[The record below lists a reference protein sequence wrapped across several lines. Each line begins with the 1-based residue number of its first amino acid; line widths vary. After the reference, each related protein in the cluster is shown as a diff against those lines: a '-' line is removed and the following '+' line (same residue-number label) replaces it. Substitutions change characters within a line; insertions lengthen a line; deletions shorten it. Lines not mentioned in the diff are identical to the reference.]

1 MRNRRPAKY
10 RILLIFLTI
19 LTGLLLTAGLS
30 LYLILHGYIGK
41 INRIGSDV
49 PVTAAGMITDENGL
63 IASGNEVFGEIDSGI
78 KSGTDESNEFESKN
92 HQEDQD
98 SMEEYEV
105 GDESS
110 HEAIQLLENKIYQ
123 NMKENSTPVI
133 GDKDVFNILLI
144 GCDSREEDSEGR
156 SDAMILVS
164 INEKTK
170 TLTATSILRD
180 IYLYIPG
187 KGNNRINSAY
197 AFGGAELL
205 MDTIEQNFR
214 IKIDRYAIL
223 NFYAFID
230 VINEVD
236 GITLDISKEELPII
250 NFYITEL
257 NELTG
262 VKSDTDLLYDTG
274 SLKLNGKQALGYV
287 RNRYIGMDFERT
299 ARQRRVLELTYEKIK
314 NCNIIKL
321 SRLLDL
327 VLPQITTNLTEGELF
342 SMILKLPAYKNYN
355 LEQWRIPVEDS
366 YSFLKI
372 RGMSVIGIDF
382 ERNSKELESRI
393 YGDSD

>member
-1 MRNRRPAKY
+1 MQNRRPIKY
-10 RILLIFLTI
+10 RILLIILTI
-19 LTGLLLTAGLS
+19 LAGLLLTAGLS

-41 INRIGSDV
+41 MNLIESDAS
-49 PVTAAGMITDENGL
+49 VTAAGTMTDENGS
-63 IASGNEVFGEIDSGI
+63 ISSGNEVFGEINSGI

-92 HQEDQD
+92 HQAEQE
-98 SMEEYEV
+98 SMEAYEV

-110 HEAIQLLENKIYQ
+110 YEAIELLENKIYQ
-123 NMKENSTPVI
+123 NMKENSTPIV

-164 INEKTK
+164 INEKNK

-187 KGNNRINSAY
+187 KGNDRVNSAY

-205 MDTIEQNFR
+205 TDTIEQNFR
-214 IKIDRYAIL
+214 IKIDRYAII

-230 VINEVD
+230 VINEID

-257 NELTG
+257 NYLTG
-262 VKSDTDLLYDTG
+262 VKSDTDLLFDTG
-274 SLKLNGKQALGYV
+274 SLNLNGKQALGYV

-321 SRLLDL
+321 SRLLNL

-355 LEQWRIPVEDS
+355 LEQWRMPVEDS

-382 ERNSKELESRI
+382 DKNSKELESRI

>member
-1 MRNRRPAKY
+1 MQNRRPTKY

-19 LTGLLLTAGLS
+19 LAGLLLTTGLS

-41 INRIGSDV
+41 MNLIESDAS
-49 PVTAAGMITDENGL
+49 VTAAGTMTDENGL
-63 IASGNEVFGEIDSGI
+63 ISSGNVVFGEIDSGI
-78 KSGTDESNEFESKN
+78 KSNTDELNELESKN
-92 HQEDQD
+92 HQEEQD
-98 SMEEYEV
+98 SMGEYKVE
-105 GDESS
+105 DESS
-110 HEAIQLLENKIYQ
+110 NEAIQILENKIYR
-123 NMKENSTPVI
+123 NMKKNSTPII

-144 GCDSREEDSEGR
+144 GCDSRENDSEGR

-214 IKIDRYAIL
+214 IKIDRYAII

>member
-1 MRNRRPAKY
+1 MQNRRPIKY

-19 LTGLLLTAGLS
+19 LAGLLLTLGLS
-30 LYLILHGYIGK
+30 LYLILHGYINK
-41 INRIGSDV
+41 MNLIKSDAS
-49 PVTAAGMITDENGL
+49 VTAAGTITDENGS
-63 IASGNEVFGEIDSGI
+63 ISSGNELFGEINSGI

-92 HQEDQD
+92 HQAEQE

-110 HEAIQLLENKIYQ
+110 YEAIELLENKIYQ
-123 NMKENSTPVI
+123 NMKENSTPIV

-164 INEKTK
+164 INEKNK

-187 KGNNRINSAY
+187 KGNGRVNSAY

-205 MDTIEQNFR
+205 TDTIEQNFR
-214 IKIDRYAIL
+214 IKIDRYAII

-230 VINEVD
+230 VINEID

-257 NELTG
+257 NYLTG
-262 VKSDTDLLYDTG
+262 VKSDTDLLFDTG
-274 SLKLNGKQALGYV
+274 SLNLNGKQALGYV

-299 ARQRRVLELTYEKIK
+299 ARQRRVLELTYEKIRD
-314 NCNIIKL
+314 CNIIKL
-321 SRLLDL
+321 SRLLNL

-342 SMILKLPAYKNYN
+342 SMILNLPAYKNYN
-355 LEQWRIPVEDS
+355 LEQWRIPFEDS

-382 ERNSKELESRI
+382 DKNSKELESRI